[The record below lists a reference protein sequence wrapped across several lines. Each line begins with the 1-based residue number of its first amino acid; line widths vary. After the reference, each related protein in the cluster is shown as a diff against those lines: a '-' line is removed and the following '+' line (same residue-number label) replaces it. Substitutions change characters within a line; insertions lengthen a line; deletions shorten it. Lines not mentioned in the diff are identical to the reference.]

1 MKTLVAIVLG
11 LVATSGVLS
20 TAQDQK
26 QEGKK
31 SEPAFALKE
40 MNVFHKILHP
50 LVHDALPNNDFA
62 AIRSKLDTLLAEAKA
77 LQQAKLP
84 KKFAGRKD
92 EFDKQSAEL
101 VSQLTDLVSMKDIVD
116 DATLE
121 KLFNDMHES
130 FESLGEI
137 LR

>member
-1 MKTLVAIVLG
+1 MKILIAIVLTF
-11 LVATSGVLS
+11 VVTSGMLA
-20 TAQDQK
+20 TAQEQK
-26 QEGKK
+26 QEAKK

-40 MNVFHKILHP
+40 MNVFHKMLHP
-50 LVHDALPNNDFA
+50 LVHDALPNSDFT
-62 AIRSKLDTLLAEAKA
+62 AIRSKLDTLLAEGKA
-77 LQQAKLP
+77 IRQAKLP
-84 KKFAGRKD
+84 KKFAGRKE
-92 EFDKQSAEL
+92 EFEKQSEEL
-101 VSQLTDLVSMKDIVD
+101 VSELKDLVSMKDIVD

>member
-1 MKTLVAIVLG
+1 MKTLIAIVIG
-11 LVATSGVLS
+11 FVATSGILS
-20 TAQDQK
+20 AQEK
-26 QEGKK
+26 KEEGKK

-62 AIRSKLDTLLAEAKA
+62 AIRSNLDTLLAEAKA
-77 LQQAKLP
+77 IQQAKLP
-84 KKFAGRKD
+84 KKFAGRKE
-92 EFDKQSAEL
+92 EFEKQTEEL